1 MLASVLATT
10 VLLKPLVRTS
20 QALSL
25 APATLGMV
33 EMELCARMSM
43 NVLAKALAT
52 TVPHKPPATT
62 PLDHLLA
69 LATLAIMAQALF
81 AQVGVSFPVIHFVT
95 S

>member
-1 MLASVLATT
+1 MPLSRRVPT
-10 VLLKPLVRTS
+10 LLG
-20 QALSL
+20 AII

-43 NVLAKALAT
+43 NVLAKATAT
-52 TVPHKPPATT
+52 TVPHRPPALT

-69 LATLAIMAQALF
+69 LATLDIMAQALF
-81 AQVGVSFPVIHFVT
+81 AQVGVSLLLSSFLSFL